1 MNKKTKKIT
10 VKLKDRSYDIL
21 IKNNILTEVGGS
33 IKNFQLSKKI
43 LIVTQNKVPKIYIK
57 TIKKSFMRS
66 GFKAYIF
73 TLPSGEEHKDL
84 NSLLKILSF
93 AIKNKFERNDSFCGI
108 GGGVITDLTG
118 FAASIY
124 YRGLNFISVPTTLL
138 GMVDAAI
145 GGKTGINIKE
155 GKGLTEQHE

>member
-1 MNKKTKKIT
+1 MTQETKQIK

-21 IKNNILTEVGGS
+21 IKNNILSEAGS
-33 IKNFQLSKKI
+33 YIKNLELSKKI
-43 LIVTQNKVPKIYIK
+43 LIITQNKVPKIYI
-57 TIKKSFMRS
+57 TAIKKSLMKNNFRV
-66 GFKAYIF
+66 YIF
-73 TLPSGEEHKDL
+73 TLPSGEKHKDL

-108 GGGVITDLTG
+108 GGGVVTDLTG

-124 YRGLNFISVPTTLL
+124 YRGVNFICVPTTLL

-145 GGKTGINIKE
+145 GGKTGINIKVR
-155 GKGLTEQHE
+155 